1 MEDVI
6 LFHGSRGGI
15 DGKIKP
21 ISRVRCDFGQGF
33 YLGTNAQQAKAIVI
47 DDDSPY
53 FYTMK
58 LKLSE
63 IPEDRILNLTND
75 RDWLYTILANRK
87 RVPEFNSLSI
97 SQEYLNKCKNY
108 DVIIGPIADDKM
120 ADAMSRFANYGL
132 TDSGL
137 IACLKSIKYGNQYVM
152 KTQFACDKI
161 EILDEKQIYG
171 MELRQ
176 LRDYTVQKR
185 RECRDVVNDMARK
198 YQRTGLFL
206 NEIID
211 QECNLE
217 NRKFSLE
224 ENSYDEYER

>member
-1 MEDVI
+1 MKGLINMEDVI

-75 RDWLYTILANRK
+75 KDWLYTILANRK
-87 RVPEFNSLSI
+87 RVPE
-97 SQEYLNKCKNY
+97 
-108 DVIIGPIADDKM
+108 
-120 ADAMSRFANYGL
+120 
-132 TDSGL
+132 
-137 IACLKSIKYGNQYVM
+137 
-152 KTQFACDKI
+152 
-161 EILDEKQIYG
+161 
-171 MELRQ
+171 
-176 LRDYTVQKR
+176 
-185 RECRDVVNDMARK
+185 
-198 YQRTGLFL
+198 
-206 NEIID
+206 
-211 QECNLE
+211 
-217 NRKFSLE
+217 
-224 ENSYDEYER
+224 